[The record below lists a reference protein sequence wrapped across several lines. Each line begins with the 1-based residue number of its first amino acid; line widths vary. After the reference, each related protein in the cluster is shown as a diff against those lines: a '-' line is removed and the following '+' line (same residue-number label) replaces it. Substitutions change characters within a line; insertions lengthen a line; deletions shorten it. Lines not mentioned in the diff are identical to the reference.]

1 MTAKA
6 GTQRRLTGTT
16 FTVATGTICLLVG
29 ALLASGQHAT
39 GQLGMALLVL
49 VVGAAAVLLHPR
61 VIYGA
66 LAVVLG
72 AVPFAIVPGFGQP
85 MLLVLAFATWCALL
99 THPIAETRTNWLEIS
114 VGLLV
119 VTSVVSLV
127 VTAHDIRDV
136 IEFVKWILATSMVFA
151 LLRLDRDELRRFGR
165 LFVFAAWAAA
175 VFALGIFFLDKAA
188 NSLNYLSVIGY
199 GRTGAVGTHLR
210 FYSVEDTVA
219 IRLSGT
225 YVDPN
230 AAGIFMLVAI
240 ALSVALL
247 RGWQR
252 WMVSPVLIGALIISL
267 SRAAIA
273 SFLVAVLLLLLFQRM
288 STGKRL
294 AILSAT
300 IVGSAASMAVP
311 AIYKRFMTSFSS
323 SDKGSMDRAAGYGE
337 YFYYMKGG
345 WWFGLG
351 WGRPEFIQD
360 DLAYKTN
367 HVANSPL
374 LTIYRGGI
382 FTGIAFL
389 LVMIVGAVYAYRNA
403 REGPWES
410 GAIGAIFTG
419 FALVGLQ
426 LDFPVVTL
434 ASITM
439 VWSVLIAFL
448 AANPIPT
455 AASSPGAASGSGE
468 PRQLDQCRT
477 SPGRGG
483 VRIV

>member
-1 MTAKA
+1 LALA
-6 GTQRRLTGTT
+6 I
-16 FTVATGTICLLVG
+16 ATGVVCLVAG
-29 ALLASGQHAT
+29 ALLGSGGHA
-39 GQLGMALLVL
+39 GGRLGMALLVL
-49 VVGAAAVLLHPR
+49 IAGTAAILLHPR
-61 VIYGA
+61 FIYSA

-72 AVPFAIVPGFGQP
+72 ALPFGILPGFGQP
-85 MLLVLAFATWCALL
+85 LLLVLAFAVWCALL
-99 THPIAETRTNWLEIS
+99 THPIAETRTNWLELA

-127 VTAHDIRDV
+127 MTAHGIRDG
-136 IEFVKWILATSMVFA
+136 IEFIKWILATSMVFA

-165 LFVFAAWAAA
+165 LFVFSAWAAA
-175 VFALGIFFLDKAA
+175 VFALGVFFLDKAA
-188 NSLNYLSVIGY
+188 NSLNYLSIIGY

-210 FYSVEDTVA
+210 FYTVEDTVA
-219 IRLSGT
+219 IRLTGT

-230 AAGIFMLVAI
+230 AAGIFMLVAV
-240 ALSVALL
+240 ALSVPLL

-252 WMVSPVLIGALIISL
+252 AMVTPVLVAALIISL
-267 SRAAIA
+267 SRAAIF
-273 SFLVAVLLLLLFQRM
+273 SFLVAVLLFLLFQRQ

-294 AILSAT
+294 AIFAAT
-300 IVGSAASMAVP
+300 IVGSAAAMAVP
-311 AIYKRFMTSFSS
+311 AIYKRIMTSFSLA
-323 SDKGSMDRAAGYGE
+323 DKGSTDRAAGYAE

-374 LTIYRGGI
+374 LTVYRGGI

-389 LVMIVGAVYAYRNA
+389 LVMIVGAVYAYRQA
-403 REGPWES
+403 RRGPWES

-434 ASITM
+434 PPLTM

-448 AANPIPT
+448 AAGPISP
-455 AASSPGAASGSGE
+455 AEPFPDAESGSDEVSRSNHVLASPRGGGAA
-468 PRQLDQCRT
+468 
-477 SPGRGG
+477 
-483 VRIV
+483 VV